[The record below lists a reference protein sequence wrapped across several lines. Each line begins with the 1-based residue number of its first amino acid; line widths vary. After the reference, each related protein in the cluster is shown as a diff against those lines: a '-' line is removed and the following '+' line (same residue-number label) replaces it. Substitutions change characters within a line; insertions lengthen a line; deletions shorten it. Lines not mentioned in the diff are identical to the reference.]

1 MTILFALLNSGGGTN
16 IADEGHFL
24 WPYYVGG
31 GILVILLALLTA
43 LLAFGKGR
51 EHS

>member
-1 MTILFALLNSGGGTN
+1 MTILLAPLESGGSEIAESGTYW
-16 IADEGHFL
+16 A
-24 WPYYVGG
+24 PYYIGG
-31 GILVILLALLTA
+31 VSLLILLVLIGA

>member
-1 MTILFALLNSGGGTN
+1 MTFLLAPLESGGTDIAESGTFW
-16 IADEGHFL
+16 D
-24 WPYYVGG
+24 PYLIGG
-31 GILVILLALLTA
+31 GILLVLLVLMAA

>member
-1 MTILFALLNSGGGTN
+1 MTILFALLESGGGTN
-16 IADEGHFL
+16 IAEEGTF
-24 WPYYVGG
+24 WAPYYVGA
-31 GILVILLALLTA
+31 GILLLLLAMIAA

>member
-1 MTILFALLNSGGGTN
+1 MTNLLAPLESGGTD
-16 IADEGHFL
+16 ITESSVFWA
-24 WPYYVGG
+24 PYYIGG
-31 GILVILLALLTA
+31 GILLVLLVLIGA

>member
-1 MTILFALLNSGGGTN
+1 MAAMTTLLALLSTEEGTFN
-16 IADEGHFL
+16 A
-24 WPYYVGG
+24 PYYIGG
-31 GILVILLALLTA
+31 GILLILLAAIAA

>member
-1 MTILFALLNSGGGTN
+1 MTILPLLLGTVPLTESDSAGMKS
-16 IADEGHFL
+16 I
-24 WPYYVGG
+24 WVGIG
-31 GILVILLALLTA
+31 ALVIFLILMGA

>member
-1 MTILFALLNSGGGTN
+1 MTNLLVPLVSGGTDVAESGTY
-16 IADEGHFL
+16 
-24 WPYYVGG
+24 WPPYYIGG
-31 GILVILLALLTA
+31 GILLVLLILMGA

>member
-1 MTILFALLNSGGGTN
+1 MTSLLVPLLSGGTDVAESGTFW
-16 IADEGHFL
+16 E
-24 WPYYVGG
+24 PYLIGG
-31 GILVILLALLTA
+31 GILLILLTLMVA